1 MHYILLYDV
10 RDDYVEKRG
19 QFRELH
25 LKHARA
31 AYDRGELILG
41 GALADPIDG
50 AMLIFRGPT
59 ADAAEAFAKV
69 DPYVTNGLVTKWR
82 VRKWITVIGDE
93 ATAS

>member
-1 MHYILLYDV
+1 MHYVLLYEV

-41 GALADPIDG
+41 GAMADPIDS
-50 AMLIFRGPT
+50 AMLVFRGPT
-59 ADAAEAFAKV
+59 ADAAEAFAKI
-69 DPYVTNGLVTKWR
+69 DPYVTNGLVIKWR
-82 VRKWITVIGDE
+82 VRKWNTVIGDG
-93 ATAS
+93 ATVG

>member
-1 MHYILLYDV
+1 
-10 RDDYVEKRG
+10 
-19 QFRELH
+19 
-25 LKHARA
+25 
-31 AYDRGELILG
+31 
-41 GALADPIDG
+41 
-50 AMLIFRGPT
+50 MLIFRGPT

>member
-1 MHYILLYDV
+1 MHYVLLYEV

-41 GALADPIDG
+41 GAMADPIDS
-50 AMLIFRGPT
+50 AMLVFRGPT
-59 ADAAEAFAKV
+59 AETAEAFAKI
-69 DPYVTNGLVTKWR
+69 DPYVTNGLVTQWR
-82 VRKWITVIGDE
+82 VRKWNTVIGDG
-93 ATAS
+93 ATVG

>member
-1 MHYILLYDV
+1 MHYVLLYEV

-41 GALADPIDG
+41 GAMADPIDG
-50 AMLIFRGPT
+50 AMLVFRGPT
-59 ADAAEAFAKV
+59 ADVAEAFAQI

-82 VRKWITVIGDE
+82 VRKWNTVIGDG
-93 ATAS
+93 ATVG